1 MVSWQQLMTSAPQ
14 NADASIL
21 TGNQC
26 VARSQ
31 NLSSHNRFIRKT
43 KDQYTKSRLIL
54 TVSAALLVG
63 CQSSKDSSQTT
74 YSPPPSAPSAAKE
87 VSPTQTAGLEVLDGA
102 EINLHK
108 EELVVQKREVSNG
121 GVMVRTVVK
130 SEDVQQPVEL
140 RREEY
145 VVERIPAGSAKDV
158 EARAS
163 KAFDPREIYIPLM
176 KEEPISGKRTLLTE
190 SITLGKRYETNRQI
204 VSMPIRTEA
213 VRVVKNPDLS
223 DPKFAS
229 VPRRSNG
236 SATLVSG
243 AGAPA
248 GAQTGDG
255 SSINIL
261 KEELMV
267 GKLEKDA
274 GGVYLQKII
283 ETENASQ
290 PIQLRREEYTVDR
303 KPASGEVA
311 SAEFAPRQIQLTLAR
326 EEPVALT
333 RNYLTETIRVRK
345 QTQTDKQVV
354 SATVRQETAEIVPMP
369 ASSTSAQ
376 GAAPTAQSGGDSSQN
391 GSGSTREMSRDDIL
405 ESHVKASLERPYGT
419 YAGYH
424 HIVVTADNGEV
435 TLQGD
440 VTSDS
445 EKKTITNRVKD
456 MSGVRSVKNELRVV
470 KASDRVK

>member
-1 MVSWQQLMTSAPQ
+1 
-14 NADASIL
+14 
-21 TGNQC
+21 
-26 VARSQ
+26 
-31 NLSSHNRFIRKT
+31 
-43 KDQYTKSRLIL
+43 
-54 TVSAALLVG
+54 
-63 CQSSKDSSQTT
+63 
-74 YSPPPSAPSAAKE
+74 
-87 VSPTQTAGLEVLDGA
+87 
-102 EINLHK
+102 
-108 EELVVQKREVSNG
+108 
-121 GVMVRTVVK
+121 MVRTVVK
-130 SEDVQQPVEL
+130 SEEVKQPVEL

-163 KAFDPREIYIPLM
+163 TTFDPREIYIPLM

-236 SATLVSG
+236 NAALTSG

-248 GAQTGDG
+248 GTETGGG

-274 GGVYLQKII
+274 GGVYLQKFI

-290 PIQLRREEYTVDR
+290 PIQLRKEEYTVDR

-311 SAEFAPRQIQLTLAR
+311 SAEFAPRQIQLSLAR
-326 EEPVALT
+326 EEPVTLT
-333 RNYLTETIRVRK
+333 RNYLTETVRVRK

-354 SATVRQETAEIVPMP
+354 TGTVRQETAEIVPLP
-369 ASSTSAQ
+369 ASSTTGQGSSPSAQ
-376 GAAPTAQSGGDSSQN
+376 SEKGSSQ
-391 GSGSTREMSRDDIL
+391 SESVASDELSRDEIL
-405 ESHVKASLERPYGT
+405 ASHVKTSLERPYGT
-419 YAGYH
+419 YPGYH
-424 HIVVTADNGEV
+424 HIVVSASSGEV
-435 TLQGD
+435 KLQGD

-445 EKKTITNRVKD
+445 EKKTITKRVKE
-456 MSGVRSVKNELRVV
+456 MSGVRSVDNELRVV

>member
-43 KDQYTKSRLIL
+43 KDQYMKSRLIL

-236 SATLVSG
+236 NAALVSG

-248 GAQTGDG
+248 GAQTGNG

-290 PIQLRREEYTVDR
+290 PIELRREEYTIDR

-311 SAEFAPRQIQLTLAR
+311 SGEIAPRQIQLTLAR
-326 EEPVALT
+326 EEPVTLT
-333 RNYLTETIRVRK
+333 RNYLTETVRVRK

-354 SATVRQETAEIVPMP
+354 SGTVRQESAEIVPLTS
-369 ASSTSAQ
+369 SSTSAQ
-376 GAAPTAQSGGDSSQN
+376 GSAPAAQSGASSSQ
-391 GSGSTREMSRDDIL
+391 SAPAQQEMSRDEVL
-405 ESHVKASLERPYGT
+405 EGHVKASLERPY
-419 YAGYH
+419 
-424 HIVVTADNGEV
+424 
-435 TLQGD
+435 
-440 VTSDS
+440 
-445 EKKTITNRVKD
+445 
-456 MSGVRSVKNELRVV
+456 
-470 KASDRVK
+470 